1 MKMLKKLVTIIVPVY
16 NAQEYLP
23 KCLDSILAQ
32 TYANLEIILVDDGS
46 KDASLKIL
54 RQYEQVDARI
64 RVYTKENGGVSSAR
78 NLGIK
83 EAKGEYI
90 AFIDADDYV
99 EPEYVEA
106 LVGAVTTADFSM
118 CCWGDLYLPKGDR
131 VRHELINK
139 ELERLTGNIAKDFY
153 YLNYYFRYPCLKLYK
168 RNIILNN
175 KLRFPED
182 YPDAEDQAFNFSY
195 YEYASKYALVNK
207 ALYWYCHRN
216 RPSLSK
222 TTTRK
227 SYAANLQKLALEK
240 GFLEKRE
247 VSHRERIL
255 NDSSLRL
262 IRKYVRISRE
272 TNTFERFC
280 ERCAELRPYISFNE
294 PGNSWRQNM
303 LLFLLKYNLLPV
315 VWLYYRLLKYWEF
328 MNGRRKNTRCT
339 PPPRLTYR
347 MRRVALAA

>member
-1 MKMLKKLVTIIVPVY
+1 MKIQKDLVTVIVPVY

-23 KCLDSILAQ
+23 KCLDSILSQ

-46 KDASLKIL
+46 KDESLKIL
-54 RQYEQVDARI
+54 REYEKRDTRVK
-64 RVYTKENGGVSSAR
+64 VYTKENGGVSSTR

-83 EAKGEYI
+83 AANGEYI

-99 EPEYVEA
+99 EPEYVKF
-106 LVGAVTTADFSM
+106 LVDAVSTADFAM

-131 VRHELINK
+131 IRHELTND
-139 ELERLTGNIAKDFY
+139 ELERLAGNITEDFY

-175 KLRFPED
+175 KLCFPED

-195 YEYASKYALVNK
+195 YEYASNYTLVNK

-216 RPSLSK
+216 RQSLSK

-227 SYAANLQKLALEK
+227 SYTANLKKLALEK
-240 GFLEKRE
+240 NFLEKHK

-262 IRKYVRISRE
+262 MRKYVHISRE
-272 TNTFERFC
+272 PYTFECFC

-294 PGNSWRQNM
+294 QGNSWRQNI
-303 LLFLLKYNLLPV
+303 LLLLLKYNLLLV
-315 VWLYYRLLKYWEF
+315 VWFYYRLLKYLES
-328 MNGRRKNTRCT
+328 MNGRRNNIRCT